1 MTPWTDSLTLLST
14 VLGPTYTTCWSLRYW
29 FMSYE
34 VWKQKSAEGLSV
46 DYLILNFVGFVCY
59 LSYNAYGL
67 YNPECSFHDQTHL
80 ADMLFAL
87 HALLANTV
95 QFCQYMYYPKGQNRV
110 SMLWGSVSAIS
121 VFFIII
127 MGIIDTNLEAMF
139 LFMGLIKVIL
149 TIFKYIPQVVLN
161 FKRKSTKGLSIESI
175 WLDLVGGSLSDFQI
189 LVDHLIIGGNFFA
202 SLNYAKFLLGIVSVT
217 FDTIFLTQHYKIY
230 NEGRPGLVR
239 EIVNDALA
247 KANKETPDMDLASDP
262 GLGGEPSKWN
272 QQKHVDNGRDEGSQL
287 RRSGEK
293 EEGRQGDG
301 ELDQVVVRGVAG
313 GDNYGTFQN
322 NTQLKDDDQR

>member
-1 MTPWTDSLTLLST
+1 MTPWSDNLTLLST

-46 DYLILNFVGFVCY
+46 DYLILNFVGFACY

-87 HALLANTV
+87 HALIANSV
-95 QFCQYMYYPKGQNRV
+95 QFGQYLYYPKGQNRV
-110 SMLWGSVSAIS
+110 SLLWGSVSAIS
-121 VFFIII
+121 VFFILL
-127 MGIIDTNLEAMF
+127 MGIFDTNLEAMF

-161 FKRKSTKGLSIESI
+161 YKRKSTKGLSIESI
-175 WLDLVGGSLSDFQI
+175 WLDLAGGSLSDFQI

-230 NEGRPGLVR
+230 NEGGTGGVR
-239 EIVNDALA
+239 EIVNDALG
-247 KANKETPDMDLASDP
+247 KGNKEGGGDGLASEVGLEG
-262 GLGGEPSKWN
+262 GLGKWN
-272 QQKHVDNGRDEGSQL
+272 IQGHLDKSRGEGSQL
-287 RRSGEK
+287 GRSPEK
-293 EEGRQGDG
+293 EGEREGHG
-301 ELDQVVVRGVAG
+301 ELDQVVVRGGACR
-313 GDNYGTFQN
+313 DNYGTFLN
-322 NTQLKDDDQR
+322 NTPLKDGS